1 MLTVLKQIFTWW
13 NHQTLG
19 TRLYTLFFGKFKG
32 KDYFGNKY
40 YQSKSGKRWIIYNGE
55 VDATKIPNE
64 WYSWMHY
71 LNNKIEHTQE
81 LSKYSWQKKIFL
93 IKLEL
98 KKLFTQI
105 KIITMITKSINLG
118 KNKFFL
124 LLLILLLQS
133 QISTVYAEDET
144 YYGKIVDVK
153 ILDKLS
159 SKNKL
164 IKINVGEDYIFKNLS
179 LKVLKCK
186 NSKFDDNPEITSY
199 LQVRDLNNKNNNEVF
214 IFNGW
219 TFSSS
224 PSIQVF
230 DHPIYDLWILKCY

>member
-1 MLTVLKQIFTWW
+1 
-13 NHQTLG
+13 
-19 TRLYTLFFGKFKG
+19 
-32 KDYFGNKY
+32 
-40 YQSKSGKRWIIYNGE
+40 
-55 VDATKIPNE
+55 
-64 WYSWMHY
+64 
-71 LNNKIEHTQE
+71 
-81 LSKYSWQKKIFL
+81 
-93 IKLEL
+93 
-98 KKLFTQI
+98 
-105 KIITMITKSINLG
+105 MITKSINLG
-118 KNKFFL
+118 KNKFFF

-133 QISTVYAEDET
+133 QVSKVYAEDET
-144 YYGKIVDVK
+144 YYGKKVDLK

>member
-1 MLTVLKQIFTWW
+1 
-13 NHQTLG
+13 
-19 TRLYTLFFGKFKG
+19 
-32 KDYFGNKY
+32 
-40 YQSKSGKRWIIYNGE
+40 
-55 VDATKIPNE
+55 
-64 WYSWMHY
+64 MH
-71 LNNKIEHTQE
+71 
-81 LSKYSWQKKIFL
+81 S
-93 IKLEL
+93 
-98 KKLFTQI
+98 
-105 KIITMITKSINLG
+105 
-118 KNKFFL
+118 
-124 LLLILLLQS
+124 
-133 QISTVYAEDET
+133 T

-164 IKINVGEDYIFKNLS
+164 IKINIGEDYIFKNLS

-199 LQVRDLNNKNNNEVF
+199 IQVRDLNNKNNNEVF

-230 DHPIYDLWILKCY
+230 DHPIYDLWIQKCY